1 MIRKEVMKM
10 LSVKETAD
18 LFGVTKRTIFR
29 WIKSG
34 KMKSVKIGRTVR
46 IKESE
51 IKRVIG
57 EGEYHGKDA

>member
-1 MIRKEVMKM
+1 M

>member
-1 MIRKEVMKM
+1 MMTMMTI
-10 LSVKETAD
+10 KETAD
-18 LFGVTKRTIFR
+18 FFGVSPRTVFR

-34 KMKSVKIGRTVR
+34 KLESVKIGGIVR
-46 IKESE
+46 IKKNE

>member
-1 MIRKEVMKM
+1 M

-18 LFGVTKRTIFR
+18 LFGVTKRTVFR

-51 IKRVIG
+51 IKRVIR

>member
-1 MIRKEVMKM
+1 M

-18 LFGVTKRTIFR
+18 LFAVTKRTVFR

>member
-1 MIRKEVMKM
+1 MT
-10 LSVKETAD
+10 VKETAD
-18 LFGVTKRTIFR
+18 FFGVSPRTIFR

-34 KMKSVKIGRTVR
+34 KLDSVKIGGVVR
-46 IKESE
+46 IKKDE